1 MKNRSRVI
9 SGCIFLLHLVFASDI
24 YQSIRVFEPTIETI
38 NIIGRLGIPLDHMTG
53 KKGVFIDLTV
63 TEDETIELLSRGI
76 QLDILI
82 PDLTAHYKSRNRPA
96 MTRDFPLGSM
106 QGNYTWDELNT
117 RFDELQAT
125 YPNIISERIII
136 GESIEERDIWAF
148 KVSDNP
154 NDDEDEPEVL
164 Y

>member
-1 MKNRSRVI
+1 MKNRSGVI

-38 NIIGRLGIPLDHMTG
+38 NIIGSLGIPLDHMTG

-106 QGNYTWDELNT
+106 QGNYTWMN
-117 RFDELQAT
+117 
-125 YPNIISERIII
+125 
-136 GESIEERDIWAF
+136 
-148 KVSDNP
+148 
-154 NDDEDEPEVL
+154 
-164 Y
+164 